1 MPPRVDER
9 HRRRTRKRAVCR
21 DRSAVP
27 RPEGA
32 LLGHLG
38 SKLEELFGER
48 YQGLV
53 LYGSYARGE
62 VDDGSG
68 VDLLLLLEGGVDLV
82 RELLRAQEVK
92 WPLALEAGYTV
103 SLVPVS
109 VEDYERSQKP
119 LLWNARREGI
129 PAALEGGRGPT
140 REGGTVLRRRRTVA
154 QGR

>member
-140 REGGTVLRRRRTVA
+140 RESGTVLRRRRTVA